1 MKRAIFLDR
10 DGVINKDNPQFTY
23 TIKGF
28 IFNEG
33 IFEALK
39 LFQSK
44 GFIFIIITNQSGIAR
59 KIYGHKEVAIVHDYM
74 LTEFEKHGIKISEI
88 FYCPHLPQVSNCLC
102 RKPDSISLEKAIARF
117 NINAASS
124 YFIGDRQR
132 DADAAIKV
140 GIKPILIEEN
150 TNLNQIAHLIA

>member
-59 KIYGHKEVAIVHDYM
+59 KIYGHKEVATVHDYM

>member
-1 MKRAIFLDR
+1 MNRAIFLDR
-10 DGVINKDNPQFTY
+10 DGVINLDNPQFTY
-23 TIKGF
+23 TIEGF
-28 IFNEG
+28 SFNEG

-44 GFIFIIITNQSGIAR
+44 GFIFVIITNQSGIAR
-59 KIYGHKEVAIVHDYM
+59 KIYEHKEVAILHDYM
-74 LTEFEKHGIKISEI
+74 LNEFANHGIKISEI
-88 FYCPHLPQVSNCLC
+88 YYCPHLPQVSNCLC

-117 NINAASS
+117 NIDAASS

-140 GIKPILIEEN
+140 GVKPILIEEN
-150 TNLNQIAHLIA
+150 TNLNEIIHLIV

>member
-1 MKRAIFLDR
+1 MNRAIFLDR

-23 TIKGF
+23 TIEGF

-39 LFQSK
+39 LFHSK

-59 KIYGHKEVAIVHDYM
+59 KIYGHKEVAIVHNYM
-74 LTEFEKHGIKISEI
+74 LSEFEKHGIKISEVY
-88 FYCPHLPQVSNCLC
+88 YCPHLPAISNCLC

-117 NINAASS
+117 NIDVQSS

-140 GIKPILIEEN
+140 GVKSILIEEN
-150 TNLNQIAHLIA
+150 TNLNQISHLID

>member
-10 DGVINKDNPQFTY
+10 DGVINKDNPQFIY
-23 TIKGF
+23 TIEGF